1 VEKDKTSRLAG
12 ELTVAR
18 RAMACEFSLV
28 FPAAGA
34 SMVEAGCAALD
45 EVERQEELL
54 SIYQE
59 DSELSRLNRSAAEQ
73 PVRVLPEVYRFLR
86 LAVGLS
92 ETTGGA
98 FDPTAGALV
107 KAWGFY
113 QGPKLVPAVEQ
124 HSAALAA
131 SGFRNVR
138 FDDQQHTVTYLR
150 RGLEINPGAIGKGY
164 AIDRA
169 IRGIRRW
176 NGTGPALMQGGQSSV
191 LALGAPPDDPRG
203 WTVAIGNPC
212 RPDHAVACVLL
223 RNRALG
229 TSGAANQY
237 FVHEGRR
244 YGHILDPRTGYPAHK
259 LLSATAVAASAAEAD
274 ALSTAFYVLGVDG
287 TREFLRTRPDLGA
300 ILIRP
305 AKSGKNALD
314 VIRIGA
320 VQMEV
325 LQ

>member
-1 VEKDKTSRLAG
+1 
-12 ELTVAR
+12 
-18 RAMACEFSLV
+18 MACEFSLV

-54 SIYQE
+54 SVYLD
-59 DSELSRLNRSAAEQ
+59 DSELSRLNRSAAEG
-73 PVRVLPEVYRFLR
+73 PVRVSCEVYSFLR
-86 LAVGLS
+86 FALGLS
-92 ETTGGA
+92 EITGGA
-98 FDPTAGALV
+98 FDPAAGALV

-113 QGPKLVPAVEQ
+113 RGPKRVPPAEQ

-138 FDDQQHTVTYLR
+138 FDDQLQTIAYLR
-150 RGLEINPGAIGKGY
+150 PGLEINPGAIGKGY

-169 IRGIRRW
+169 MRRIHRRS
-176 NGTGPALMQGGQSSV
+176 GTGAAFMQGGQSSV

-212 RPDHAVACVLL
+212 RPDRAVAHVFL

-244 YGHILDPRTGYPAHK
+244 FGHILDPRNGYPAHK
-259 LLSATAVAASAAEAD
+259 LLSATAVARSAAEAD
-274 ALSTAFYVLGVDG
+274 ALSTAFFVLGVDG

-305 AKSGKNALD
+305 AMSGKNALD
-314 VIRIGA
+314 VIRLGA

-325 LQ
+325 MQ